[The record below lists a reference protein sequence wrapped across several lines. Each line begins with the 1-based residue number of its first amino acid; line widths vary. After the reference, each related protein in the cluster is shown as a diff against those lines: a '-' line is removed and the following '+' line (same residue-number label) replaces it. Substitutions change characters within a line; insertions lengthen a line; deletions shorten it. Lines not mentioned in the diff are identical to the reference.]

1 MTEQPPASGNRWEPD
16 ADEPDT
22 VPIRSEVDAD
32 TSAERDAEAEAD
44 APAEPPTT
52 YDATPAARRPWTGR
66 VRPAVAGSAA
76 AVVVIAG
83 LGGFAIGRVA
93 AGDNG
98 GGDGQSQQ
106 VGFTNDGDG
115 DGRAFG
121 DRDSGGPGGRG
132 FGEGTSGQ
140 TIPPGT
146 GPDVQPGQD
155 DDPASSDGSET

>member
-32 TSAERDAEAEAD
+32 TSTEADAEAEAD

-52 YDATPAARRPWTGR
+52 YDATPAARRPWTDR
-66 VRPAVAGSAA
+66 VRPAVAGATA

-83 LGGFAIGRVA
+83 LGGFAVGRVTV
-93 AGDNG
+93 GDNG
-98 GGDGQSQQ
+98 S
-106 VGFTNDGDG
+106 G

-121 DRDSGGPGGRG
+121 DRDRGGPGGRG